1 MSRRNPENR
10 KYKRGAGRALLV
22 FLLAALILAALVL
35 GALALA
41 ELYEQHSLDD
51 FYSALSQSSGTA
63 DDDQEVSLPLLATVL
78 PEATAAPQT
87 SASADQTNEWVPQT
101 TLPPSYLEVESDSSA
116 QAVSEKD
123 FDRLRQTMPDIV
135 GWIRLDDSVIDYP
148 VVHGEDNDY
157 YLSHF
162 PDGTK
167 NRFGSIMMDKANS
180 GNFNDTVNILH
191 GHHMRGGSMFGGL
204 HNYESREYW
213 ETHKTIRLMTPA
225 GDYDVA
231 VFAAYTVNGYT
242 FGYHTNFDTEEDFDK
257 FLRRAV
263 TSTPY
268 DTGVEV
274 TFDDRIL
281 MLSTC
286 AYSFDGAR
294 FIVLGK
300 IQGAVPLDPTPR
312 P

>member
-1 MSRRNPENR
+1 
-10 KYKRGAGRALLV
+10 
-22 FLLAALILAALVL
+22 
-35 GALALA
+35 
-41 ELYEQHSLDD
+41 
-51 FYSALSQSSGTA
+51 
-63 DDDQEVSLPLLATVL
+63 
-78 PEATAAPQT
+78 
-87 SASADQTNEWVPQT
+87 
-101 TLPPSYLEVESDSSA
+101 
-116 QAVSEKD
+116 
-123 FDRLRQTMPDIV
+123 
-135 GWIRLDDSVIDYP
+135 
-148 VVHGEDNDY
+148 
-157 YLSHF
+157 
-162 PDGTK
+162 
-167 NRFGSIMMDKANS
+167 
-180 GNFNDTVNILH
+180 
-191 GHHMRGGSMFGGL
+191 MRGGSMFGGL

-242 FGYHTNFDTEEDFDK
+242 FVYPTNFDTEEDFDK

-300 IQGAVPLDPTPR
+300 IQGAVPLDPEPR

>member
-10 KYKRGAGRALLV
+10 KYKGGARRALLV

-35 GALALA
+35 GTLALV

-51 FYSALSQSSGTA
+51 FYANLSQSSETA
-63 DDDQEVSLPLLATVL
+63 AADDQEVSLPLMATVL
-78 PEATAAPQT
+78 PDATLTPQA
-87 SASADQTNEWVPQT
+87 SASADQTGEWVPQT
-101 TLPPSYLEVESDSSA
+101 TLPPSYLDVEPDQSV

-135 GWIRLDDSVIDYP
+135 GWIRLDDSVINYP
-148 VVHGEDNDY
+148 VVHGDDNEY
-157 YLSHF
+157 YLKHF

-167 NRFGSIMMDKANS
+167 NRFGSIMMDEANS
-180 GNFNDTVNILH
+180 GDFNDTVNILH
-191 GHHMRGGSMFGGL
+191 GHHMRSGSMFGGL

-242 FGYHTNFDTEEDFDK
+242 FTYPTNFDAEEDFDK
-257 FLRRAV
+257 FLHRAV

-300 IQGAVPLDPTPR
+300 IQR
-312 P
+312 

>member
-10 KYKRGAGRALLV
+10 RRKGGARRALLV

-41 ELYEQHSLDD
+41 ELYEQQSLDD
-51 FYSALSQSSGTA
+51 FYANLSRTSQA
-63 DDDQEVSLPLLATVL
+63 AAADDQEVSLPLM
-78 PEATAAPQT
+78 ATALPDATTAPQS
-87 SASADQTNEWVPQT
+87 SASAGQAGEWTPQT
-101 TLPPSYLEVESDSSA
+101 TLPPSYLDVEPDPSA

-123 FDRLRQTMPDIV
+123 FDRLRQTMPDVV

-148 VVHGEDNDY
+148 VVHGDDNVY

-162 PDGTK
+162 PDGAR
-167 NRFGSIMMDKANS
+167 NRFGSVMMDEANS
-180 GNFNDTVNILH
+180 GDFNDTVNILH

-204 HNYESREYW
+204 QNYESREYW
-213 ETHKTIRLMTPA
+213 ETHRTIRLMTPA
-225 GDYDVA
+225 GDCDVA

-242 FGYHTNFDTEEDFDK
+242 FTYPTNFDTEEDFDR
-257 FLRRAV
+257 FIRRAV

-268 DTGVEV
+268 DAGVEV
-274 TFDDRIL
+274 AFNDRIL

-300 IQGAVPLDPTPR
+300 IGG
-312 P
+312 